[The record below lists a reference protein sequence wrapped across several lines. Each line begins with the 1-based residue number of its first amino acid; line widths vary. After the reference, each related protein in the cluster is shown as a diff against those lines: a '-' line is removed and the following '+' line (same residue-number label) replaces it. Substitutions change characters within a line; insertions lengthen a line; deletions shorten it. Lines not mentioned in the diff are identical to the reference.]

1 MFDVLRVIELN
12 KIINKIFKINVID
25 FRFWNYEHQ
34 SNYETKL
41 E

>member
-1 MFDVLRVIELN
+1 MFDVLKVIELN
-12 KIINKIFKINVID
+12 KIINILFKINVID
-25 FRFWNYEHQ
+25 SRFWNYKCQ